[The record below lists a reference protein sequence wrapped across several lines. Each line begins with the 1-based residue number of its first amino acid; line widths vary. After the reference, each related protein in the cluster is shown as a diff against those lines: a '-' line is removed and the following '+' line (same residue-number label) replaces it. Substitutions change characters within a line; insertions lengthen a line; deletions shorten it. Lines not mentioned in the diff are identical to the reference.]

1 MMMSLTALPQPVIA
15 RVHGIATAAGCQLVA
30 IVRPRGRVRRRRASR
45 CPAST
50 SALFCSTPSVALAGT
65 SARKQAMEML
75 LTGDFI
81 DAQRRCERGLVN
93 RVVGADALDAA
104 VNELAGAIVS
114 KSSLAIAS
122 GKRVFYRQLEL
133 PVADAYTMAGH
144 AIACDFF
151 SEDGREGVD
160 AFLQKRTPRWK
171 GQP

>member
-1 MMMSLTALPQPVIA
+1 MN
-15 RVHGIATAAGCQLVA
+15 
-30 IVRPRGRVRRRRASR
+30 
-45 CPAST
+45 
-50 SALFCSTPSVALAGT
+50 
-65 SARKQAMEML
+65 K
-75 LTGDFI
+75 
-81 DAQRRCERGLVN
+81 
-93 RVVGADALDAA
+93 VVGADALDAA
-104 VNELAGAIVS
+104 VHELAGLIAS

-122 GKRVFYRQLEL
+122 GKRVFYQQLDL